1 MVLATDAPPTGLID
15 TMYLTGA
22 LGLGG
27 ALVMVHMYAAEIKSA
42 ILALY
47 AVGAVGS
54 LGAKLALAGD
64 APLALW
70 VAAHPWGVWLVGP
83 MFAALTG
90 LAIKEGLC
98 YGKAEAA
105 VIAALLPVGLLGH
118 LTGALGEGAER
129 GVATLLLLAMA
140 TFGARKWTQPVEAD
154 LGDKSIF
161 DFMALSEAEQQAQ
174 LERLGMAQPEE

>member
-1 MVLATDAPPTGLID
+1 
-15 TMYLTGA
+15 
-22 LGLGG
+22 
-27 ALVMVHMYAAEIKSA
+27 
-42 ILALY
+42 
-47 AVGAVGS
+47 
-54 LGAKLALAGD
+54 
-64 APLALW
+64 
-70 VAAHPWGVWLVGP
+70 

-105 VIAALLPVGLLGH
+105 VIAAHARWSLGH

-161 DFMALSEAEQQAQ
+161 DFMALSEAEQQAT